1 MNFRLVCL
9 LFLLPVSGARGESTP
24 NGGFESGFESWSP
37 KAWARDT
44 GKAAAVIDPEVHH
57 GGTASARITHTGS
70 QDWSF
75 ERLAKTAVAADD
87 IYEMEVWTRG
97 EGELWLA
104 MVTYGPGET
113 VQSWKFGG
121 TSLRA
126 SGDWQRLR
134 TQFLVPAGVEQIR
147 PRFTGAGPVA
157 LWVDDFAVRKTGSVN
172 ALRVA
177 MPGEL
182 TISNGALEVALRT
195 VDGTLAVTDKRNGKV
210 WRQVAASPDL
220 ALLSVA
226 KTEQQLELV
235 MFYGS
240 GASQCKATVSLAGEA
255 PELLVELSGQGM
267 MPRGV
272 VWPQPFAGG
281 SDLIVPMNEGISFPV
296 DDASIAPMSLITY
309 GGHGICMPWWGLVD
323 GDAGQMA
330 IFESP
335 NDAAIRIER
344 RDGKLQISPEWQA
357 QKGEFGYPRRLRY
370 SFVAGGGYVAMAKRY
385 RQYAKDTGLF
395 KTLNEKRR
403 EVPATDL
410 LVGAANVWCWDK
422 DGPAVVRELRAA
434 GIERILW
441 SNRQSPENLKALNDL
456 GVLTSR
462 YDIYQDTMDPAQFPR
477 LRSLHSDWTT
487 EAWPKDLMRHASGD
501 WIKGWEVTTKDGERI
516 PCGVLCDL
524 RAPDYARRR
533 IPAELATQPYR
544 SRFIDTTTAS
554 SWRECYDPAHPV
566 TRTESR
572 RAKME
577 LLGVVSGENE
587 LVCGSETGHDAAVP
601 VVHYFEGM
609 LSLGP
614 YRVPDSGRNT
624 AKIWDEVPER
634 VAKFQLGERYRLPL
648 WELVYHDCVV
658 AQWYWGDYN
667 NKLPTLWDKRDLF
680 NALYGTPPMFMFD
693 RKLWE
698 QNRDRFVKSYR
709 ATCPVARDTGY
720 VEMTEHRW
728 VTPDRSVQQTRFA
741 NGMTVTV
748 NFGDKPYA
756 LDGGESIPALGSR
769 VSRAIAVP

>member
-1 MNFRLVCL
+1 MNVRLVCL
-9 LFLLPVSGARGESTP
+9 LYLLPLAGAWAESTP
-24 NGGFESGFESWSP
+24 NGGFEAGFESWSP

-44 GKAAAVIDPEVHH
+44 GTAEAVIDPDVHH
-57 GGTASARITHTGS
+57 AGTASARITHRGT

-75 ERLAKTAVAADD
+75 ERAAKIAVAPDD
-87 IYEMEVWTRG
+87 IYEMEVWIRG
-97 EGELWLA
+97 EGELGLSV
-104 MVTYGPGET
+104 VTYGPGET
-113 VQSWKFGG
+113 VQSWRFGG
-121 TSLRA
+121 SSLRA
-126 SGDWQRLR
+126 DQDWQVLR
-134 TQFLVPAGVEQIR
+134 TRFLVPPGVEQVR
-147 PRFTGAGPVA
+147 ARLTGNGPVA
-157 LWVDDFAVRKTGSVN
+157 LWVDDFAMQKTGSV
-172 ALRVA
+172 AARRQA

-182 TISNGALEVALRT
+182 TISNCSLDVTFRT
-195 VDGTLAVTDKRNGKV
+195 ADSTLTVTDKRNGKT
-210 WRQVAASPDL
+210 WRQAAMTSEL
-220 ALLSVA
+220 ALLSAA
-226 KTEQQLELV
+226 KTGQQLNLV

-240 GASQCKATVSLAGEA
+240 GGTECKATVSLDSEA
-255 PELLVELSGQGM
+255 PELVAELCGQGKM
-267 MPRGV
+267 LRGL

-296 DDASIAPMSLITY
+296 DDESIAPLSLITY
-309 GGHGICMPWWGLVD
+309 GGHGICMPWWGLAD
-323 GDAGQMA
+323 GNAGQLA

-335 NDAAIRIER
+335 NDAAIRMER
-344 RDGKLQISPEWQA
+344 RDGKLLIAPEWQA
-357 QKGEFGYPRRLRY
+357 QKGELGYPRRLRY
-370 SFVAGGGYVAMAKRY
+370 CFVAEGGYVAMAKRY

-395 KTLNEKRR
+395 KTLAEKRR
-403 EVPATDL
+403 ELPATDL
-410 LVGAANVWCWDK
+410 LVGAANIWCWDK
-422 DGPAVVRELRAA
+422 DGPARVRELRAA

-441 SNRQSPENLKALNDL
+441 SNQQSPENLKALNDL

-477 LRSLHSDWTT
+477 LRYLHGDWTT
-487 EAWPKDLMRHASGD
+487 EAWPKDLMRDATGD
-501 WIKGWEVTTKDGERI
+501 WIKGWEVSTKDGEMV

-533 IPAELATQPYR
+533 IPAELATHPYR
-544 SRFIDTTTAS
+544 CRFIDTTTAS

-572 RAKME
+572 RTKME
-577 LLGVVSGENE
+577 LLGVVSGENK

-614 YRVPDSGRNT
+614 YRVPDAGRNT

-667 NKLPTLWDKRDLF
+667 NKLPALWDKRDLF

-693 RKLWE
+693 RNLWE
-698 QNRDRFVKSYR
+698 QNRDRFVQSYQ

-728 VTPDRSVQQTRFA
+728 LTPDRSVQQTRFA
-741 NGMTVTV
+741 NGVTVTV
-748 NFGDKPYA
+748 NFGGKPYA
-756 LDGGESIPALGSR
+756 LEGGEPIPPLGRR
-769 VSRAIAVP
+769 VSR